1 MKNKRKLYFIVF
13 TTTVVYALL
22 LLTLTFA
29 ECNTQNSAISSYFD
43 AFWYSIATFSTVGYG
58 DLFPISLIGKIIGF
72 TFILFGVGFL
82 GIVIGHIANL
92 FRKRSEKRRL
102 GLMGTDFINHVII
115 IGWDAFSADV
125 AKQLVNADRKVA
137 VMTENK
143 NDIDLIYQQ
152 FDQKELFV
160 CFSDLS
166 NYSSLKLLN
175 AEKASVAFLNNGGDS
190 DKLISILNIKKLY
203 PDLKFVVI
211 LENSE
216 LKETFVNAGVTYV
229 LSKNEIAS
237 KLLASYIFEPAVAD
251 FTQDLLTSTNNE
263 LEYDIQQYRV
273 IETNP
278 YKDTSYGN
286 MFFELKEKYNII
298 AIGLKKGNGQLKKVP
313 DNNEKIEQ
321 GDDVVVIANGATE
334 KVMQKLFKVYEGI

>member
-1 MKNKRKLYFIVF
+1 
-13 TTTVVYALL
+13 
-22 LLTLTFA
+22 
-29 ECNTQNSAISSYFD
+29 
-43 AFWYSIATFSTVGYG
+43 
-58 DLFPISLIGKIIGF
+58 
-72 TFILFGVGFL
+72 
-82 GIVIGHIANL
+82 
-92 FRKRSEKRRL
+92 
-102 GLMGTDFINHVII
+102 MGTDFINHVII